1 MISRIL
7 LLTMYAH
14 IAVGAPVLVELFT
27 SEGCSSCPPADVLLQ
42 RLDKQHTASGPEIIV
57 LSEHVDYWN
66 YLGWRD
72 PFSSAEIT
80 KRQQNYARRFN
91 RDGPYTPQMVV
102 NGEVEFIGS
111 DAGRAQRA
119 IAEAAKQPAVPIRL
133 RWSGDSK
140 VVVEVD
146 PLTDAKFKTAD
157 VFVVAARD
165 AVSSDV
171 RRGENGGRK
180 LVHVAVA
187 GKLILAGKV
196 TASTGLSKEV
206 AVDSSGGRIIVFVQS
221 PDQGKIL
228 GSALLR
234 GASSIQFNR

>member
-1 MISRIL
+1 MLSKIL
-7 LLTMYAH
+7 FLTMCSNM
-14 IAVGAPVLVELFT
+14 AVGAPVLVELFT

-42 RLDKQHTASGPEIIV
+42 RLDKQQTASGQETIV

-102 NGEVEFIGS
+102 NGEIEFIGS
-111 DAGRAQRA
+111 DAGRAQHA
-119 IAEAAKQPAVPIRL
+119 IAEAAKQPGVPIRL

-140 VVVEVD
+140 VLVEVD
-146 PLTDAKFKTAD
+146 PLTDGQFKSAD

-165 AVSSDV
+165 AASSDV

-206 AVDSSGGRIIVFVQS
+206 AVDSTGGRVIVFVQS

-234 GASSIQFNR
+234 GASSVQFNR